1 MEGASLAVP
10 VLTALGAV
18 VALFRAREKTVL
30 TKLETE
36 KLGQEMIFERIKS
49 LEFRDMT
56 REKRMEEL
64 SAQCAELRHKH
75 DKLQWEY
82 EELKK
87 DYSDL
92 QEQFAAEKKRSAAL
106 KRELDSM
113 YNEIRDSKPPP
124 VPFIKPRKP

>member
-1 MEGASLAVP
+1 MDASLAVP

-18 VALFRAREKTVL
+18 VALFKAREKSVL

-36 KLGQEMIFERIKS
+36 QLGQKMIFERLQQ
-49 LEFRDMT
+49 LEFREMT
-56 REKRMEEL
+56 REKRVDEL
-64 SAQCAELRHKH
+64 TLQCAELRHKH

-92 QEQFAAEKKRSAAL
+92 QEQFAAEKKRSGAL
-106 KRELDSM
+106 KSELDRM
-113 YNEIRDSKPPP
+113 YNEIRDSRPPATLLKPKRTP
-124 VPFIKPRKP
+124 